1 MERMGCASEM
11 IVKQVYGTPV
21 EDNCNRKFAGR
32 HARVCWR
39 LDRVA
44 HQTILWYDTNH
55 KQPVKRRKHKVFRN
69 PVIQARE
76 IALTMELEGLSR
88 ANLAR
93 RFDCFRARV
102 TQKLN
107 LSRDLLMEIESI
119 GDYWDRRLV
128 TERGLRNHT
137 SVASRPANL
146 PHQ

>member
-1 MERMGCASEM
+1 MFWWESGDS
-11 IVKQVYGTPV
+11 
-21 EDNCNRKFAGR
+21 GR
-32 HARVCWR
+32 APLNGDEPWVANWR

-76 IALTMELEGLSR
+76 IALAMELEELSR
-88 ANLAR
+88 ADLAR
-93 RFDCFRARV
+93 RFGCSRARV

-107 LSRDLLMEIESI
+107 LLNLPRDLLQEIESL
-119 GDYWDRRLV
+119 GDYWERRLV
-128 TERGLRNHT
+128 TERGMRNHT
-137 SVASRPANL
+137 SIVSKPVNL